1 MFDRNTSELK
11 VLIAVVA
18 LGVLGGGLFAGIA
31 AADDGMLLDDS
42 VEVSDDVE
50 SVYVDVIGSDDFD
63 GADPVEVELTATGM
77 NESDDGLNDT
87 QLANETVTVAEGE
100 TAAFDYDLAD
110 SDSDDFET
118 IAVTAEVVTGDESLI
133 TEVDFGTLER
143 VGGAG
148 GGLDSLGSVG
158 GIPIVLVVVA
168 GGLVV
173 WMRRD

>member
-1 MFDRNTSELK
+1 MFDRNTSALK

-63 GADPVEVELTATGM
+63 GADPVDVEITLTGM
-77 NESDDGLNDT
+77 NDSDDDLNGTELDT
-87 QLANETVTVAEGE
+87 ETVTVEEGE
-100 TAAFDYDLAD
+100 TAAYDYELVD
-110 SDSDDFET
+110 SDSDDFDT
-118 IAVTAEVVTGDESLI
+118 IAVTAEVVEGDEDMI
-133 TEVDFGTLER
+133 TEIDFGTLER

-158 GIPIVLVVVA
+158 GIPIVLIVVV
-168 GGLVV
+168 GGLVL
-173 WMRRD
+173 WSRKD